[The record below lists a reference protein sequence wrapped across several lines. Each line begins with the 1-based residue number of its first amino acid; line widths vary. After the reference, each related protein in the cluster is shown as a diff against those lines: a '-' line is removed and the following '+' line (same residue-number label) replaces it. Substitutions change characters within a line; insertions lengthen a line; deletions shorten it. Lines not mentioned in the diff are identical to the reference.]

1 MYIKNNILGHK
12 SPCRHGWL
20 EPYPVTTICSHAVL
34 TMMDTP
40 WYSQVL
46 RFKSNEKLSRFLSFT
61 WPATWGGAT
70 LVNLVRETD
79 TLLAVSQQNPW
90 FWVPWQGP
98 LCPRRT
104 REGMRK
110 KDTNTWDN
118 FLIPLADI
126 YFLKTVHAWWAP
138 CHWKRCLVTQQWRL
152 KEGMDGLSTT
162 HLVP

>member
-110 KDTNTWDN
+110 KRHEHLRQSPSPETISFLFWLTFGFWKLLPTHGELLATGNT
-118 FLIPLADI
+118 
-126 YFLKTVHAWWAP
+126 V
-138 CHWKRCLVTQQWRL
+138 
-152 KEGMDGLSTT
+152 
-162 HLVP
+162 